1 MALAR
6 RRASMIPAS
15 NTTMITKNFAERL
28 VWVLPL
34 AFVSVAYP
42 HLVNAQAQDDSA
54 REGARELETSVLQ
67 KVIGFTGDEL
77 GAEVIAVTPGEG
89 DTEIVDIVIPV
100 SPNDVDQ
107 VIVTRPDGTPFK
119 KKRIMEIS
127 RDHENDEVG
136 VVLRL
141 NKKDRLGFRL
151 KLIDLPD
158 DQ

>member
-1 MALAR
+1 MTTKILSR
-6 RRASMIPAS
+6 RLIWFLSIP
-15 NTTMITKNFAERL
+15 
-28 VWVLPL
+28 VLW
-34 AFVSVAYP
+34 AAYP
-42 HLVNAQAQDDSA
+42 QDIRAQAQNDSA
-54 REGARELETSVLQ
+54 QEGARELETSVLQ
-67 KVIGFTGDEL
+67 KVVGFTGDEL

-89 DTEIVDIVIPV
+89 DTEIIDVVIPV
-100 SPNDVDQ
+100 SPDDVDQ
-107 VIVTRPDGTPFK
+107 VHVTRPDGTPFE

-151 KLIDLPD
+151 KLIDVPD